1 MSAEC
6 VVCGPVALLK
16 VGVLGE
22 SLGAVLPAADASEFK
37 GNWAVLMVL
46 SVVGGCDS

>member
-37 GNWAVLMVL
+37 GSSDGIIRRGWM
-46 SVVGGCDS
+46 